1 MSKYLLNDIRN
12 NEEYLS
18 TTESL
23 ATRKY
28 VEVGILWALTFAII
42 IFLRFS
48 LKDFYDKVKGQLLF
62 LISITAII
70 AFSLI
75 SIYLLIRS
83 GTNNNLKGNANHEKD
98 A

>member
-1 MSKYLLNDIRN
+1 M
-12 NEEYLS
+12 S

-23 ATRKY
+23 AKRKY
-28 VEVGILWALTFAII
+28 IEVGVLWALTFAII

-83 GTNNNLKGNANHEKD
+83 GTNIKVKGNITHEKD